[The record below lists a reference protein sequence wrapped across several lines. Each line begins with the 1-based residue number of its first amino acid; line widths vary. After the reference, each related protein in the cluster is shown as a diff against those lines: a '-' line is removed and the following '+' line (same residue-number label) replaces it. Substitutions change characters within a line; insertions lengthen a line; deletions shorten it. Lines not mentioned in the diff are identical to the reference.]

1 MACDTKKKE
10 TFLANQDRVSGLWQV
25 VLEGGC
31 GRQNFCASTEA
42 ATHIPQVFPGGGCG
56 ATLSNGC
63 NFFFKSLIFEEW
75 GKPDDTE
82 HQTILNGQS
91 LVIPI
96 DDEGVE

>member
-1 MACDTKKKE
+1 LYSKE
-10 TFLANQDRVSGLWQV
+10 GAEDKISVLQLKQPLTYLKFFLGAV
-25 VLEGGC
+25 VGQRCLTV
-31 GRQNFCASTEA
+31 A
-42 ATHIPQVFPGGGCG
+42 I
-56 ATLSNGC
+56 
-63 NFFFKSLIFEEW
+63 FFKSLIFEEW